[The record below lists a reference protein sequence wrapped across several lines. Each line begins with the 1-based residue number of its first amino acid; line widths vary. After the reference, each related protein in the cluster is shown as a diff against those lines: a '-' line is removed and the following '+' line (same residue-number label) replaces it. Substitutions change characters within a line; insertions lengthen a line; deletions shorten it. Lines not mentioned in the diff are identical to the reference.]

1 MVSAQLNLGAVL
13 HMMASVNLL
22 VIDVAVCYMLR
33 HLVPNLLVLVNRFC
47 SLMSYSVNNKREESR
62 QNSYYFE
69 VAQFRKLYTD
79 KFQSVLMR
87 SN

>member
-33 HLVPNLLVLVNRFC
+33 HCAWYSICWCLLIGFVPSRVTQLTMKGRKVDKTVIILRWH
-47 SLMSYSVNNKREESR
+47 SLENYTPI
-62 QNSYYFE
+62 NSK
-69 VAQFRKLYTD
+69 V
-79 KFQSVLMR
+79 S
-87 SN
+87 